1 MLLLDKE
8 YLVAGDILIMDSA
21 RIHGVDATWDLVFG
35 LLNTKGVQLIY
46 LPKYSPEFNPVELFW
61 RYLKTKI
68 RNLPRTEDFLQ
79 IQNHVMDITSSVP
92 IDTIFTWYIE
102 AITKWQY

>member
-21 RIHGVDATWDLVFG
+21 RIHGADATWDLVFG

-68 RNLPRTEDFLQ
+68 RNLPYLHGILKPLPNGNINFISIKKYLVNISSYIHQ
-79 IQNHVMDITSSVP
+79 IFFN
-92 IDTIFTWYIE
+92 W
-102 AITKWQY
+102 

>member
-21 RIHGVDATWDLVFG
+21 RIHGADATWDLVFG

-102 AITKWQY
+102 VITKWQY